1 MKSSPVVA
9 AVLLLLI
16 VPVLTGC
23 EAPRPGVEQVRVV
36 SLSVPG
42 TPWHDLWLRFG
53 KRLAALQRDDIEAE
67 LFITG
72 EIGSEETSLANLRRG
87 RVQIGGFSLQGI
99 ATVVPELSLLLAPYL
114 FESRDEVDFVLDN
127 FMTAEFDALLAER
140 GMQLLQWAEVGWTH
154 IYSREPLTGPASAAG
169 LPMRASNALGSR
181 VFAEAIGADLIP
193 VTFSEVIPALQTGLI
208 RSGQSGIGMFAIA
221 GIAREARHLTLTRHA
236 FDSGL
241 IVANRDWFMALSDEH
256 RRILIGAMDTTE
268 QARQAIRTSLEEM
281 SAGFVVAGVTVS
293 TPSAEQQRAWQATT
307 EGSHQRMVE
316 RIGGSAPRVYAAILE
331 AKAAW
336 RARAPMQS
344 ETTLDN

>member
-1 MKSSPVVA
+1 MLPC
-9 AVLLLLI
+9 LLLTL
-16 VPVLTGC
+16 LSGC
-23 EAPRPGVEQVRVV
+23 EASRPGVETVRVV

-53 KRLAALQRDDIEAE
+53 QRLAALERDDIEAE

-140 GMQLLQWAEVGWTH
+140 GMQLLQWAEVGWTN
-154 IYSREPLTGPASAAG
+154 IYSREPLAGPPSAAG

-221 GIAREARHLTLTRHA
+221 GIAREASYLTLTEHA

-241 IVANRDWFMALSDEH
+241 IVANRDWFLGLSDEH
-256 RRILIGAMDTTE
+256 RRIIIESMDTTA
-268 QARQAIRTSLEEM
+268 QARRAIRAALDRM
-281 SAGFVVAGVTVS
+281 SAGFADAGVTVT
-293 TPSAEQQRAWQATT
+293 TPTAEQQRAWRATT

-316 RIGGSAPRVYAAILE
+316 RIGGSAPQIYAAILE
-331 AKAAW
+331 AKAAY
-336 RARAPMQS
+336 RAQAGA
-344 ETTLDN
+344 D